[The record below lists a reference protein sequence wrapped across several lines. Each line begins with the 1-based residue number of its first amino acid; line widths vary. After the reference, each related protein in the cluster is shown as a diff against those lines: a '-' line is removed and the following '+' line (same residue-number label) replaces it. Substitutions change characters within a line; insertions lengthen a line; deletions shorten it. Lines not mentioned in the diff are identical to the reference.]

1 MKVSGDDYTITAK
14 KDAALTPAAV
24 RGGVNKKYSIIR
36 VKVTATGSVS
46 SEGDK
51 VSIEVPG
58 SKLSLPVV
66 ASAGDDK
73 KQKEKSA
80 KALADLKKAKKGD
93 VVTIS
98 GEASEDGSVALD
110 SFSKAKK

>member
-36 VKVTATGSVS
+36 IKVTATGSVKAD
-46 SEGDK
+46 GDK
-51 VSIEVPG
+51 VSLEVPG

-66 ASAGDDK
+66 AAAGDDK

-80 KALADLKKAKKGD
+80 KALAELKKAKD

-98 GEASEDGSVALD
+98 GEAMEDGKVALD
-110 SFSKAKK
+110 SVAKPKK